1 MKFGHSKVNPIVRK
15 ISMFGKT
22 CIHVKIAYK
31 SYGFLN
37 LDELE
42 NMINESELDSK
53 YQIIEYFEDTD
64 ENYIW
69 NSEDGRFVTLILG
82 SPTKEADYRKVLEQ
96 VRDSLI
102 IQSNTLEDVTSHGG
116 QFDFNSLESLANYC
130 SLCANQLILY
140 INKSLY

>member
-1 MKFGHSKVNPIVRK
+1 MKFRSTKSDPIVRK
-15 ISMFGKT
+15 ISIFGKT
-22 CIHVKIAYK
+22 CIQVRISHK
-31 SYGFLN
+31 SYGFVS

-42 NMINESELDSK
+42 NMMSESEIDSK

-69 NSEDGRFVTLILG
+69 NSEDRRFVTLILRN
-82 SPTKEADYRKVLEQ
+82 PTKEANYRKTLEQ

-102 IQSNTLEDVTSHGG
+102 IQSKTLEDVTSNGG

-140 INKSLY
+140 INKSLH